1 MRSSKWANSAEAD
14 RVLNMWNWIAQKT
27 LCDSAGRPNKS
38 ASEVWKSTVQVN
50 SVNLVGWVLHS
61 RGDVALWNLVCY
73 PLLSLSLSLPNQLL
87 PTPPPRSA
95 SSSSRAF
102 IPSLSSSSLPP
113 LLLTRLG
120 VSLQP
125 CRFLSPARVLG
136 AWNETGSVSAR
147 GGCRRRWNVPSFLL
161 RSPPCSHLLLP
172 PVIRNLRSV
181 PAMVNPPT
189 WTRIHGI
196 PCREQRR
203 RRSLSMWLNSIRSA
217 GADWRVPPRG
227 LVCHGLHYMECAR
240 VSSSH

>member
-73 PLLSLSLSLPNQLL
+73 PLLSLSLSLPNHLL

-189 WTRIHGI
+189 WTRMQHSWD
-196 PCREQRR
+196 P
-203 RRSLSMWLNSIRSA
+203 L
-217 GADWRVPPRG
+217 PRTEETAFAFH
-227 LVCHGLHYMECAR
+227 VT
-240 VSSSH
+240 